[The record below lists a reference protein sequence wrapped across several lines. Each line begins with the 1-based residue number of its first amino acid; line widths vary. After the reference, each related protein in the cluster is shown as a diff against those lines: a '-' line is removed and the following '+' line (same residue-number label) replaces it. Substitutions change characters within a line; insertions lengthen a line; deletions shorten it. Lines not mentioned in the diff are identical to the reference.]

1 MKTRLL
7 SQAGVTGSPGRNAD
21 SFRPLEG
28 EDWREI
34 EELAPSQVYPAG
46 IELFQQG
53 FPAEDVYFINSGL
66 VKLVYV
72 DQSGR
77 ELILGLPSANGLAG
91 ASAAILKQPH
101 QMTALTLTRC
111 HLRRLPSSV
120 FLELMRTNTLLSWK
134 VHLRHCYE
142 LYQEVI
148 QVAQFECLSVQD
160 RVERLLWQLISSMDL
175 KEVQKEIRFDLPLR
189 YWEIAQLL
197 AVTPEHLSRVLKRM
211 GSEGM
216 LRREKGRTVIVDRQR
231 LRHAIGS

>member
-1 MKTRLL
+1 MKTKSL
-7 SQAGVTGSPGRNAD
+7 SKARATGSPGLSPDNFA
-21 SFRPLEG
+21 SLEG
-28 EDWREI
+28 ENWKEI

-46 IELFQQG
+46 LELFQQG
-53 FPAEDVYFINSGL
+53 LPAQDVYFINSGL

-77 ELILGLPSANGLAG
+77 ELILGLPSSSGLVG
-91 ASAAILKQPH
+91 ATSAILKQPH
-101 QMTALTLTRC
+101 LMTASTLTRC

-120 FLELMRTNTLLSWK
+120 FLELLKTNALLSWQ

-142 LYQEVI
+142 LQQAVI
-148 QVAQFECLSVQD
+148 QLAQLECLSVQH

-175 KEVQKEIRFDLPLR
+175 EEVQGEIRFDLPLKD
-189 YWEIAQLL
+189 WEIAELL

-216 LRREKGRTVIVDRQR
+216 LRREKGRTVVVDRQR
-231 LRHAIGS
+231 LHNAVGS